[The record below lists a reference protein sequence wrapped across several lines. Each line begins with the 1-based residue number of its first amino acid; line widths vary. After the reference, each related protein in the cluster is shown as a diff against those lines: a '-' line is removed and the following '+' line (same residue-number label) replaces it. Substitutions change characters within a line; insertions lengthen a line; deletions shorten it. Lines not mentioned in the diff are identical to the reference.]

1 MRRAD
6 PIRAALTATVLA
18 GLVAAAPAAAQSRI
32 NIAPGR
38 LGEAVIALAAQTGTD
53 IGLRD
58 QRLASLRVRGVS
70 GEMSAEQAL
79 VLMLRDAPAQAVRVG
94 ANMWVVVPMR
104 VAARSDRGDSPR
116 RHPAPQ
122 HVPPQP
128 QPATEASEP
137 QDIVVTATKRRIRFD
152 SLPGLATVVGGG
164 EFAPIPDG
172 ANASALAS
180 RAASVTSTHFG
191 GGRNKLFIRG
201 IADSA
206 FSGPTQ
212 TTVGQYLGEAR
223 TSYSA
228 PDPDLRL
235 HDLKAIEILE
245 GPQGTV
251 YGAGSLGGIVKA
263 VPTPPEFDR
272 LGGRVIATATF
283 TTGGA
288 PGGEGVLIGNVPL
301 IQGKAALRAN
311 LYRAREGGY
320 IDDITRNRSNL
331 NQSDIAGGRAILA
344 VRLGN
349 SWTGEAMGAVQSID
363 TRDAQYADRRMP
375 GLGRRN
381 PFDQPFA
388 QRFVLGNV
396 TLKGPIGAFNF
407 TGTFGALSNRSREV
421 FDASTLF
428 QQEAPYRQANTTTL
442 LAGEG
447 RLDYAGPDGLSALV
461 GVSFLHNRGSG
472 QREVLVKDLGQYS
485 ANLRNSITEWT
496 LFAEASKRLLPGL
509 TATLGGRI
517 SAIHLYGHRQDLIA
531 TEDVI
536 SDIAESERNERVA
549 APSAALLYAV
559 RSDVQAFVRYQKG
572 YRPGGISIEFG
583 RITKFS
589 NDRLGTLEL
598 GLRFGKRQH
607 SVVSGQV
614 AFSLSRWSDIQA
626 DVADN
631 VGLPITLNIGNGKI
645 TTASAAIAFAPTPR
659 FGLEAGLVYN
669 RSRLDEP
676 SERLVSFSHGIANEV
691 TQGRATLPNVADFSA
706 RVAAHVSG
714 QFSNE
719 WGWDLNGAVRYVGQS
734 RLGLGVRFN
743 KSQGGYTQTNLVGR
757 LHHGGMTLFMAVNNL
772 LDDKA
777 SRFGVGNPFDLDL
790 DMQFVPQRPRSV
802 SVGVDLAF

>member
-6 PIRAALTATVLA
+6 PIRAALAATVLV
-18 GLVAAAPAAAQSRI
+18 GLVAAAPAAAQSRV

-38 LGEAVIALAAQTGTD
+38 LGESVIALAAQTGTD

-58 QRLASLRVRGVS
+58 QRLANLRVRGVS
-70 GEMSAEQAL
+70 GVMSAEQAL
-79 VLMLRDAPAQAVRVG
+79 ALMLRDVPAQAVRIG
-94 ANMWVVVPMR
+94 ASMWLVVPMR
-104 VAARSDRGDSPR
+104 VTARSGRADPTRPQPAAPR
-116 RHPAPQ
+116 S
-122 HVPPQP
+122 PPQP
-128 QPATEASEP
+128 VVEAGEA
-137 QDIVVTATKRRIRFD
+137 QDIVVTATKRQIRFD
-152 SLPGLATVVGGG
+152 SLPGLATVVGG
-164 EFAPIPDG
+164 EDFTATPDG
-172 ANASALAS
+172 ANGTALAS

-245 GPQGTV
+245 GPQGTI

-263 VPTPPEFDR
+263 VPAPPEFDR
-272 LGGRVIATATF
+272 LGGRAIATATF

-301 IQGKAALRAN
+301 IRDTAALRAN
-311 LYRAREGGY
+311 VYRAREGGY
-320 IDDITRNRSNL
+320 IDDITRNRFNL
-331 NQSDIAGGRAILA
+331 NQSDVAGGRAIVA
-344 VRLGN
+344 MKLGT
-349 SWTGEAMGAVQSID
+349 SWTGEVMGAVQSID

-375 GLGRRN
+375 RLGRRN

-396 TLKGPIGAFNF
+396 TLKGPIGALNF

-428 QQEAPYRQANTTTL
+428 EQEAPYRQANTTTL
-442 LAGEG
+442 LSGEG
-447 RLDYAGPDGLSALV
+447 RLDYAGPDGWGALL
-461 GVSFLHNRGSG
+461 GVSFLHNHGSG
-472 QREVLVKDLGQYS
+472 QRDVLVKNLGQYS
-485 ANLRNSITEWT
+485 ASLRNSITEWT

-509 TATLGGRI
+509 SATVGGRV
-517 SAIHLYGHRQDLIA
+517 SAIHLYGHRQDSVA
-531 TEDVI
+531 ADDVI
-536 SDIAESERNERVA
+536 ADIAESDRNEHVA
-549 APSAALLYAV
+549 APSAALLYAI
-559 RSDVQAFVRYQKG
+559 RPDLQAFLRYQTG

-589 NDRLGTLEL
+589 NDRLGVLEL
-598 GLRFGKRQH
+598 GVRFGKRQR
-607 SVVSGQV
+607 SVVSGQMAV
-614 AFSLSRWSDIQA
+614 SLSRWSDIQA

-645 TTASAAIAFAPTPR
+645 TTATAAIAFAPTPR

-669 RSRLDEP
+669 HSRLDEP
-676 SERLVSFSHGIANEV
+676 SERLVTFSHGIANEV

-706 RVAAHVSG
+706 RVAARFSG
-714 QFSNE
+714 EFSSD
-719 WGWDLNGAVRYVGQS
+719 WSWDLNGAVRYVGES

-757 LHHGGMTLFMAVNNL
+757 LHHNGMTLFVAFNNL
-772 LDDKA
+772 LDDKS

-802 SVGVDLAF
+802 SLGIDLAF